1 MYYFFVKFIDLI
13 CFRYIMSKI
22 AIIVIAI
29 GIIAVGSAAAIMMGS
44 EQPKVSP
51 TIDETIEP
59 PTPKGKD
66 IQLNFEDGIT
76 MSLTP

>member
-1 MYYFFVKFIDLI
+1 
-13 CFRYIMSKI
+13 MSKI
-22 AIIVIAI
+22 TIIAIAI

-51 TIDETIEP
+51 TIDETTVEP

-66 IQLNFEDGIT
+66 IQLNFEDGIA
-76 MSLTP
+76 MSVTP